1 MIIYNTTYHIE
12 DDIHDDYI
20 AFVKDELI
28 PRALKSGHLS
38 NPQLALVHSQHEE
51 SGVSY
56 ALQFRVEDLV
66 KLEEWMLV
74 YGQSI
79 RADIAKRFG
88 EKALGF
94 MTLLEEVS
102 L

>member
-12 DDIHDDYI
+12 DDIHDEYI
-20 AFVKDELI
+20 AYVKEDLI

-38 NPQLALVHSQHEE
+38 KPQLALIHSQHEE

-56 ALQFRVEDLV
+56 SLQFRVDDLQ
-66 KLEEWMLV
+66 KLEEWMLT

-79 RADIAKRFG
+79 RSDIAQRFG

-94 MTLLEEVS
+94 MTLLEEVA

>member
-12 DDIHDDYI
+12 DDIHDEYI
-20 AFVKDELI
+20 TFVKDELI

-38 NPQLALVHSQHEE
+38 SPQLALIHSQHEE

-56 ALQFRVEDLV
+56 SLQFRVADLAQ
-66 KLEEWMLV
+66 LEEWILDS
-74 YGQSI
+74 GQII